1 MMKQLPTE
9 SKKFDLKNWCIENKA
24 YLLLI
29 ILIYQVAVLSIGII
43 NFPYLDDNARQV
55 AGMTDFG
62 TTYARWGSE
71 FLSWFVQGS
80 RHLTD
85 LGLTTP
91 ILTGLILSLTSI
103 LAIYII
109 NDQKISWG
117 SSLVATLI
125 GLNPWFLQCLSFR
138 FDSPY
143 MALSIFVRFFLFIGG
158 SVILLR
164 FSWFL
169 FFHCLLCLI
178 LTKPRQEFI

>member
-71 FLSWFVQGS
+71 FLSWLD
-80 RHLTD
+80 HTD
-85 LGLTTP
+85 SNRSYL
-91 ILTGLILSLTSI
+91 ISHKHTGYL
-103 LAIYII
+103 YH
-109 NDQKISWG
+109 Q
-117 SSLVATLI
+117 
-125 GLNPWFLQCLSFR
+125 
-138 FDSPY
+138 
-143 MALSIFVRFFLFIGG
+143 
-158 SVILLR
+158 
-164 FSWFL
+164 
-169 FFHCLLCLI
+169 
-178 LTKPRQEFI
+178 